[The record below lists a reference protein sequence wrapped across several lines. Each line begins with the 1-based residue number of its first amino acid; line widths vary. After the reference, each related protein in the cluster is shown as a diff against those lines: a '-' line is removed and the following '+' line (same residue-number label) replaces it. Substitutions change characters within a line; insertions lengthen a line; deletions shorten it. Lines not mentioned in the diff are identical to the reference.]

1 MRIVMDAGNYA
12 SKNML
17 EHSHSKIV
25 RTFSNFIGLNV
36 NIPRIKQI
44 IQIAKL
50 SGVNENN
57 NKINGKI
64 LLYRALSHDL
74 SQEGWK

>member
-1 MRIVMDAGNYA
+1 MDAGNYG

-25 RTFSNFIGLNV
+25 RTFSNFIGFNV

-64 LLYRALSHDL
+64 LLYRALSYDL